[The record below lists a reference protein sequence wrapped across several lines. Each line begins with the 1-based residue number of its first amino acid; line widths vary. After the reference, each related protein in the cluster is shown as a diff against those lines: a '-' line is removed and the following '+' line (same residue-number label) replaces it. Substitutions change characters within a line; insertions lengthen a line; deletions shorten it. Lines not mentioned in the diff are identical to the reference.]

1 MEWKKGMKVVHRAQR
16 EWGVGLVL
24 AVADEGRRLQ
34 VNFAGRPGTTIV
46 SGRDPALVAV
56 ADDVP
61 VEVPASAGPLGELLA
76 GRAGPASAFGL
87 RARVSRFEALRR
99 ADSLGALLSSRVHV
113 LPHQVGAAG
122 RILADRIPRFV
133 LADEVGLGKT
143 IEAGLVFAG
152 LRQIGLADRVL
163 VAAPEHLC
171 FQWLAEL
178 FHKFNALFTLLTA
191 ERIAEMGGPG
201 PALARSPL
209 AILSL
214 EQIRSDPDLADACW
228 EAELDLLVVDEA
240 HHLADDRLFEAL
252 APAALES
259 FGLLLL
265 TATPVRL
272 DPREYFR
279 LLGLVEQ
286 VPTTSLPAFL
296 ERLERHEA
304 YAEVAAGLLAGGS
317 APEAR
322 ERLRA
327 LAPDDAFFRETR
339 GPEELLAH
347 LAERYSLS
355 SRLIRN
361 RRSRVGAFTRRVL
374 RREEV
379 PAGGKRDAAAALC
392 ARLARA
398 GEKVLCFGADVEAL
412 RDLQA
417 AIARLGL
424 EALLYADAASPP
436 DGDRGPSAPD
446 AEPMTIEE
454 RDRLVARFRDPEGPR
469 ILLSGESGGEG
480 RNFQFACHLVCYDLP
495 SSPLTL
501 EQRIGRLDRLGQHR
515 PVEIHLLPEPGEEA
529 FLADL
534 YQGEIGIFEEPVGG
548 LDALLASLPEELAA
562 LREQPPEARETFRRA
577 LAERVATGRRAQR
590 EAYDP
595 LLDLRS
601 ASLPELS
608 RLAERALPLTPASAA
623 AAGNAVPTPT
633 HGPLIPSVAPA
644 NAGAESRDASI
655 RESLLLLS
663 RWLEEELEEVS
674 VEVARRVGIDV
685 DTDQN
690 VHPFEVAF
698 TLGRHMRIDALPGMT
713 VPEEPRTHL
722 GSFWRETAVLREE
735 LEWFATGHRLVEAL
749 VGLVRDG
756 DAGRSAV
763 LHGAEAPAEG
773 ALHCRFHV
781 LLPQPADLEPGAR
794 VPSRQASR
802 YLDLAPLPVAVSLA
816 EGHAPLPAIGDPTA
830 GGPARDARPP
840 SRPPAAALE
849 GSYRAAAREA
859 EGRFAARRREA
870 VAQLARHAGAEEE
883 RLAAALAAGAERD
896 IAEEALAELREHRR
910 ATEDAIAR
918 ARLELDAVAVVFP

>member
-24 AVADEGRRLQ
+24 AVSDEGRRLQ
-34 VNFAGRPGTTIV
+34 VRFAGRPGVTIV
-46 SGRDPALVAV
+46 SGRDPALAAV

-61 VEVPASAGPLGELLA
+61 VEVPASAGPLGELLG
-76 GRAGPASAFGL
+76 GRAGPASAFAL
-87 RARVSRFEALRR
+87 RSRVARLEALRR

-122 RILADRIPRFV
+122 RILSDRIPRFV

-152 LRQIGLADRVL
+152 LRQIGLAERVL
-163 VAAPEHLC
+163 VVAPEHLC

-191 ERIAEMGGPG
+191 GRIAEMGGPE

-209 AILSL
+209 AILPM
-214 EQIRSDPDLADACW
+214 ERIRADPDLAEACW
-228 EAELDLLVVDEA
+228 DAELDLLVVDEA

-304 YAEVAAGLLAGGS
+304 YADVARTLLAGGD
-317 APEAR
+317 AAAAGG
-322 ERLRA
+322 RLRE
-327 LAPDDAFFRETR
+327 LAPGDPYFREPR
-339 GPEELLAH
+339 GSGELLAH
-347 LAERYSLS
+347 LSDRYSLS

-374 RREEV
+374 RREDV
-379 PAGGKRDAAAALC
+379 APGRKREAAAALC

-398 GEKVLCFGADVEAL
+398 GEKVLCFGADVGAL
-412 RDLQA
+412 RDLQG

-424 EALLYADAASPP
+424 EALLYSDAVAAPAPADGS
-436 DGDRGPSAPD
+436 PSAPD
-446 AEPMTIEE
+446 AEPMSIEE

-495 SSPLTL
+495 PSPLTL

-534 YQGEIGIFEEPVGG
+534 YEKEIGIFDEPVGG

-562 LREQPPEARETFRRA
+562 LRQQPEGAREAFRRA

-590 EAYDP
+590 EGYDP

-608 RLAERALPLTPASAA
+608 RLVERAQPLAPASA
-623 AAGNAVPTPT
+623 G
-633 HGPLIPSVAPA
+633 
-644 NAGAESRDASI
+644 AGAPSDAAI
-655 RESLLLLS
+655 RESLLVLS

-674 VEVARRVGIDV
+674 VEVARRVGIDA

-698 TLGRHMRIDALPGMT
+698 TLGARMRIDALPGMSI
-713 VPEEPRTHL
+713 PEEPETHL

-756 DAGRSAV
+756 TAGRSAV
-763 LHGAEAPAEG
+763 LRAPGAPVEG

-781 LLPQPADLEPGAR
+781 LLPEPADLEPGAR

-802 YLDLAPLPVAVSLA
+802 YLDLAPMAVAASLG
-816 EGHAPLPAIGDPTA
+816 EGHALLPGVGDPTA
-830 GGPARDARPP
+830 GGETRDGRPAPRT
-840 SRPPAAALE
+840 PASSLE
-849 GSYRAAAREA
+849 GAFRAAAREA
-859 EGRFAARRREA
+859 EGLLADRRRA
-870 VAQLARHAGAEEE
+870 ALARLAGHAEAEEE
-883 RLAAALAAGAERD
+883 RLSEALAAGAEPE
-896 IAEEALAELREHRR
+896 IAEEAQAELREHRR
-910 ATEDAIAR
+910 ATEEAIAR
-918 ARLELDAVAVVFP
+918 ARLELDAVAIVVP